1 MKTLVFLFLVFLI
14 SGCVATEQEPKKG
27 IEFKSICG
35 SMSTLV
41 CMPQYRECWCE
52 DINKLQRD
60 FENSL
65 GGGGYHYG

>member
-35 SMSTLV
+35 ASSTLV
-41 CMPQYRECWCE
+41 CMPQYKECWCE
-52 DINKLQRD
+52 DTDRLQRD

-65 GGGGYHYG
+65 GGGGYYYG

>member
-1 MKTLVFLFLVFLI
+1 MKKLVVVITLLLA

-35 SMSTLV
+35 ASSTLV
-41 CMPQYRECWCE
+41 CMPQYKECWCE
-52 DINKLQRD
+52 DTDRLQRD
-60 FENSL
+60 FENLL